1 MDMSGFAV
9 TLYVC
14 CAGICIPT
22 IVTSSAFGVVS
33 LIPKI
38 RAGLGLTKGK
48 LTIILVSIFIVTFI
62 LTWALALFLTKD
74 FYVM

>member
-1 MDMSGFAV
+1 MDMSGFAL

-14 CAGICIPT
+14 CSGICIPT
-22 IVTSSAFGVVS
+22 IFTSSVFAIVS

-38 RAGLGLTKGK
+38 REGLGLTKGK
-48 LTIILVSIFIVTFI
+48 LIILLVSIFIVTFI
-62 LTWALALFLTKD
+62 LTWALALYLIKD